1 MKKSTRQQLFLLLSL
16 AVSIVLQHPT
26 IAFQQDTLKALT
38 PADFGQWEGLGY
50 DGQLSANG
58 AWLVYHIDRNNKENE
73 LRLHNLTNEKV
84 RILKNGTDAA
94 FSGDNQWLGYLINVP
109 ETERKKLEK
118 DKKPVHT
125 SFGLINLTTG
135 DSVVVKEVAG
145 FDFSDNGQFV
155 VLKRYDSGKGSD
167 IVVRDLAASKD
178 FSFGNVAEHKWQD
191 KGVLLAMAME
201 TAGKEGNGI
210 QLFDGKSNTVKLLHS
225 APAYFTGLAW
235 REKSA
240 DLAVYQSVTDEAYE
254 DSTHLILEW
263 KNLGSSSPSS
273 LTFDP
278 KTLPNFPTNTRI
290 VSHESLRWN
299 KDGSSVFFET
309 MAWVKKPAKKEEG
322 TEATPDPEKEALFE
336 EAPALEI
343 WNSNDVNIIPE
354 QKQLAERKRERSYL
368 AAWHLADSKF
378 VQLGD
383 DLTEETLWQKD
394 VSVVLG
400 LDETPYEFDG
410 MFGRSNADVYTIDIQ
425 TGKKQKILE
434 QVNHL
439 YDVSSDGK
447 TVVYL
452 KDDNYHAFNFQSGKS
467 INLTGNLP
475 ASFVDAEDDHPVE
488 QKPPYRFIGWDAAG
502 TTVFVHSK
510 YDIWSLNADGSKST
524 NLTNGAQ
531 DKTISRY
538 ASVDDDNDYIDL
550 KQPMYIH
557 QTGEW
562 SKKEGYA
569 VLNQNKLKSLHW
581 DDVRASRLIKA
592 KEAATITYVLESF
605 EDSPD
610 YYVSKDGS
618 SKGVQVSA
626 TNPFQKDYRW
636 GKAELIEYTNANG
649 VKLQGSL
656 FYPDDYEPGK
666 TYPMITYVYELL
678 SQNIHRYIAPSQW
691 HYYNHRVWTSQG
703 YFVLQ
708 PDILFD
714 AGDPGISSTKTI
726 EIAVKT
732 VVDKGLVDPK
742 KVGMVGHSWGGYQAA
757 FAATNTNIFA
767 AIVAGAGLT
776 DLVSMYGM
784 VAWSFGGTPENY
796 HFEVSQERMMV
807 PPWKNIDGYVRNSP
821 VMNIDKMT
829 TPLLFEVGD
838 ADTNVDWRQGIEMY
852 NAARRADKEMVL
864 LVYAKEGHGL
874 REDKN
879 RYDYQNRILQWFGH
893 YLKGEPAK
901 DWIKQGL
908 PYTEQQRQLEQWKK

>member
-410 MFGRSNADVYTIDIQ
+410 MFGRSNADVY
-425 TGKKQKILE
+425 K
-434 QVNHL
+434 
-439 YDVSSDGK
+439 
-447 TVVYL
+447 
-452 KDDNYHAFNFQSGKS
+452 
-467 INLTGNLP
+467 
-475 ASFVDAEDDHPVE
+475 
-488 QKPPYRFIGWDAAG
+488 RF
-502 TTVFVHSK
+502 
-510 YDIWSLNADGSKST
+510 
-524 NLTNGAQ
+524 
-531 DKTISRY
+531 
-538 ASVDDDNDYIDL
+538 
-550 KQPMYIH
+550 
-557 QTGEW
+557 W
-562 SKKEGYA
+562 SK
-569 VLNQNKLKSLHW
+569 
-581 DDVRASRLIKA
+581 
-592 KEAATITYVLESF
+592 
-605 EDSPD
+605 
-610 YYVSKDGS
+610 
-618 SKGVQVSA
+618 
-626 TNPFQKDYRW
+626 
-636 GKAELIEYTNANG
+636 
-649 VKLQGSL
+649 
-656 FYPDDYEPGK
+656 
-666 TYPMITYVYELL
+666 
-678 SQNIHRYIAPSQW
+678 
-691 HYYNHRVWTSQG
+691 
-703 YFVLQ
+703 
-708 PDILFD
+708 
-714 AGDPGISSTKTI
+714 
-726 EIAVKT
+726 
-732 VVDKGLVDPK
+732 
-742 KVGMVGHSWGGYQAA
+742 
-757 FAATNTNIFA
+757 
-767 AIVAGAGLT
+767 
-776 DLVSMYGM
+776 
-784 VAWSFGGTPENY
+784 
-796 HFEVSQERMMV
+796 
-807 PPWKNIDGYVRNSP
+807 
-821 VMNIDKMT
+821 
-829 TPLLFEVGD
+829 
-838 ADTNVDWRQGIEMY
+838 
-852 NAARRADKEMVL
+852 
-864 LVYAKEGHGL
+864 
-874 REDKN
+874 
-879 RYDYQNRILQWFGH
+879 
-893 YLKGEPAK
+893 
-901 DWIKQGL
+901 
-908 PYTEQQRQLEQWKK
+908 